1 MSNQQ
6 HAFAEQVVHEQAPSC
21 GQGHDWQPT
30 IIIGYFQCARCSK
43 LAACKACVSTVR
55 GRALV
60 GYCQRHQQLRTLD
73 SEQEVLG

>member
-6 HAFAEQVVHEQAPSC
+6 HACAEQIVQEQASSC
-21 GQGHDWQPT
+21 RQGHDWQPT
-30 IIIGYFQCARCSK
+30 IIIGYFQCTRCSK

-60 GYCQRHQQLRTLD
+60 GYCQRHQYLRTPD

>member
-6 HAFAEQVVHEQAPSC
+6 HAFAEQALQKPAPAC

-60 GYCQRHQQLRTLD
+60 GYCQAHQQLRTPD